1 MPRDLTT
8 ARFLNGVVAAA
19 LMTTGSLQAHHSIGG
34 VYDVRKEAAVS
45 GTFTGIRLVFPHGS
59 LHLAVENPDGST
71 TSWVFTT
78 GAPRTLADVGIT
90 KGQRELNPGDT
101 ITVKYFPSRNGSPLG
116 FLRSIRLADGRVL
129 EISAANT
136 ND

>member
-1 MPRDLTT
+1 VT
-8 ARFLNGVVAAA
+8 ARILIGVVIAA
-19 LMTTGSLQAHHSIGG
+19 LMATASVDAHHSIGG
-34 VYDVRKEAAVS
+34 VYDVRKEAEVS

-59 LHLAVENPDGST
+59 LQLAVKNPDGST

-90 KGQRELNPGDT
+90 KGQRYLNPGDT

-136 ND
+136 SD